1 MCLGTG
7 GGGDRGGG
15 VWGVPPSCRR
25 CGVGP
30 AASSAEAGKGKV
42 LNSPRSRARKRGGG
56 FGTAG
61 TCRAH
66 PNRERRGQVCGDGT
80 ERGGGGAERGPR
92 ERSQERQECGSAR
105 TGLKTEAADAGRRR
119 GEGEAGGSRVGTERT
134 PHRAAE
140 PKAVG
145 NAGQRDGW
153 APCVLRSLGGPPPR
167 PNSRPPGTPRIGPDS
182 RSSAALSPAPQP
194 QLRRSVP
201 EAALLAL
208 GRSRSFFPPT
218 RRSGVP
224 SAAATAAGRVGRVGR
239 AVNGAGGAG
248 GGCGCAARSTGV
260 VLRVEQSEEQRVEQ
274 CLEQRGEQREE
285 Q

>member
-1 MCLGTG
+1 MNGWGLRVGLTSGFQGAPPTPCRSSRRSRGPDVFGDGGRGTEG
-7 GGGDRGGG
+7 GG
-15 VWGVPPSCRR
+15 WGVPPSCRR

-42 LNSPRSRARKRGGG
+42 LNSARSRARKRGGG

-145 NAGQRDGW
+145 NAGQRDGG
-153 APCVLRSLGGPPPR
+153 APCVLRSLGGPPSPQFSPSWDASHRPR
-167 PNSRPPGTPRIGPDS
+167 LPELRGAQPR
-182 RSSAALSPAPQP
+182 SPAAAPP
-194 QLRRSVP
+194 FRPRSGAPRTRTIPVPLPSHPPLRGPERRSDRSG
-201 EAALLAL
+201 E
-208 GRSRSFFPPT
+208 GWEGWEGCERSR
-218 RRSGVP
+218 GC
-224 SAAATAAGRVGRVGR
+224 
-239 AVNGAGGAG
+239 G
-248 GGCGCAARSTGV
+248 GGV
-260 VLRVEQSEEQRVEQ
+260 RVCSS
-274 CLEQRGEQREE
+274 
-285 Q
+285 

>member
-1 MCLGTG
+1 MGSRRAFRAPPRPPAGPPEGRGAPMCLGTG
-7 GGGDRGGG
+7 DGGPRRGGG
-15 VWGVPPSCRR
+15 WGGPPSCRR

-42 LNSPRSRARKRGGG
+42 LNSARSRARKRGGG

-105 TGLKTEAADAGRRR
+105 TGLRTEAADAGRRR

-153 APCVLRSLGGPPPR
+153 APCVLRSLGGPPPPAPILALLGR
-167 PNSRPPGTPRIGPDS
+167 PASAPTPGAPRRSAPLPS
-182 RSSAALSPAPQP
+182 RSSAVPSPKRRSSHSDDPGPSSLPAAAPGSRAPQRP
-194 QLRRSVP
+194 
-201 EAALLAL
+201 
-208 GRSRSFFPPT
+208 
-218 RRSGVP
+218 
-224 SAAATAAGRVGRVGR
+224 
-239 AVNGAGGAG
+239 
-248 GGCGCAARSTGV
+248 
-260 VLRVEQSEEQRVEQ
+260 
-274 CLEQRGEQREE
+274 QRGGLGGLGGL
-285 Q
+285 